1 MAGESMKVFLEI
13 DDMLTEVLTTEL
25 AAYRYKYAKTTIR
38 QWVDE
43 GKIQGYKVAGV
54 LLIPVAE
61 IEQFLER
68 DYKHKVMAE

>member
-1 MAGESMKVFLEI
+1 MAGEGMKVFLEI

-43 GKIQGYKVAGV
+43 GKIQGYKVGGA
-54 LLIPVAE
+54 LLIPVGE
-61 IEQFLER
+61 LER
-68 DYKHKVMAE
+68 LLKRDNSQHLAG